1 MNYNIFDKFR
11 AVAKIDFLKTDMP
24 NFSNRDLLEDSPVLE
39 KLYHAVTH
47 GNGTIN
53 APTSAYRKKYET
65 RDDRNWLTFHDIRPK
80 AISFLIQHY
89 GITRVREIE
98 FSIDFFQKDKSSN
111 SEKNE
116 ELRAHLVRCLVP
128 TEGLIRKTYDVR
140 KNVNKLTGKLNEV
153 GGYFR
158 EGLAASK
165 KGTTT
170 KYYNAN
176 TPGKMLRIYT
186 KNDETIDKATGEITQ
201 VQFIRLEINLSGGEL
216 GIQFNPD
223 DCRHWVSSKTP
234 GIDNDRYR
242 IEFSRYS
249 GVALDKIPESGEWVI
264 AAKSNFTIAML
275 PKLFESL
282 RAYLSP
288 FFKIA
293 KGIKPNSN
301 RSITEKS
308 QFEADKETVK
318 CESKWRKYGAEGAT
332 KNGHSLAPDIVANRM
347 IGCALKD
354 LQKCLQHAQTCKK
367 KGENLFSQK
376 SVHRCKPYAARDTAV
391 HKIDKNSRL

>member
-1 MNYNIFDKFR
+1 VNYNIFDKFR

-89 GITRVREIE
+89 GITRVQEIE
-98 FSIDFFQKDKSSN
+98 FSIDFFQKYKSSN

-201 VQFIRLEINLSGGEL
+201 VQFVRLEINLLCGGL

-234 GIDNDRYR
+234 AIDNDFYR
-242 IEFSRYS
+242 SEASRHY
-249 GVALDKIPESGEWVI
+249 GIALDEIPKSGKWII
-264 AAKSNFTIAML
+264 AAKSNFTIEML

-282 RAYLSP
+282 RVYLSP
-288 FFKIA
+288 FFQIA
-293 KGIKPNSN
+293 RGIKPDLN

-308 QFEADKETVK
+308 RLEADKEVVK
-318 CESKWRKYGAEGAT
+318 CENGWRKYGTAWAAKHGY
-332 KNGHSLAPDIVANRM
+332 SLIPDSSANQM
-347 IGCALKD
+347 IGYALKD
-354 LQKCLQHAQTCKK
+354 LQKCLLHA
-367 KGENLFSQK
+367 
-376 SVHRCKPYAARDTAV
+376 
-391 HKIDKNSRL
+391 